1 MTMHPYTK
9 QRARRGRARSTVRG
23 FAAAL
28 LLILGAVDA
37 LVTARFGLP
46 RLAWM
51 GRRVGR
57 EIADEYR
64 RGCHDARDAE
74 VIEEN
79 EK

>member
-1 MTMHPYTK
+1 MSIDVYDK
-9 QRARRGRARSTVRG
+9 ARDRRSRLRSTARG
-23 FAAAL
+23 VAAAVL
-28 LLILGAVDA
+28 LVLGAVDA

-46 RLAWM
+46 RLAWI
-51 GRRVGR
+51 GRRVSR

-64 RGCHDARDAE
+64 CGYHDARDAE